1 MNFNQ
6 NSQNGYENPF
16 LLKKQK
22 PLFGENPFNVD
33 LAENNFSKHF
43 AKPKVDINDTFMGM
57 QTPKTDEKSFLDF
70 MGTEGAKNT
79 MGAIGMAGSLVSGI
93 ANYKMARD
101 NKKFQKKVLDMQER
115 QANRLIAKEEANQKA
130 INDGFAE
137 FMKNRK
143 KKDETSSNNS

>member
-6 NSQNGYENPF
+6 NNQNSYENPF

-43 AKPKVDINDTFMGM
+43 AKPKVDMNDTFMGM

-70 MGTEGAKNT
+70 MGTDSAKNI
-79 MGAIGMAGSLVSGI
+79 MGAVGLAGSLVSSV
-93 ANYKMARD
+93 ASWKMAK
-101 NKKFQKKVLDMQER
+101 NKERFEKKVLGMHER
-115 QANRLIAKEEANQKA
+115 QANRIIAKEEANQKA

-143 KKDETSSNNS
+143 KKDETSQNNS